1 VLPRAISFFNRALS
15 SRIRYPNPSPHIQR
29 SGTTVGEAF
38 RIFPFLFEWT
48 FRGIV
53 LYCNCLKQMKSI
65 IKHDRP
71 DQGQAGSLLH
81 AWLNMNKGNPAMTK
95 SLDVITET
103 IRNPKHPFRKVD
115 NQPKKPL
122 KHRYER
128 RKIKEYL
135 HLGDWVTI
143 EAT

>member
-1 VLPRAISFFNRALS
+1 M
-15 SRIRYPNPSPHIQR
+15 H
-29 SGTTVGEAF
+29 SG
-38 RIFPFLFEWT
+38 PF
-48 FRGIV
+48 
-53 LYCNCLKQMKSI
+53 
-65 IKHDRP
+65 
-71 DQGQAGSLLH
+71 QGRLGGLLH
-81 AWLNMNKGNPAMTK
+81 AWLNNETHQAMTK
-95 SLDVITET
+95 SLEVISEA

-135 HLGDWVTI
+135 HLGEVVSG

>member
-1 VLPRAISFFNRALS
+1 
-15 SRIRYPNPSPHIQR
+15 
-29 SGTTVGEAF
+29 
-38 RIFPFLFEWT
+38 
-48 FRGIV
+48 
-53 LYCNCLKQMKSI
+53 
-65 IKHDRP
+65 
-71 DQGQAGSLLH
+71 
-81 AWLNMNKGNPAMTK
+81 MTK
-95 SLDVITET
+95 SLEIISEA

-135 HLGDWVTI
+135 SLGEWASG